1 MRDIKFDL
9 KQVRKSKGITQ
20 VELEEKTGI
29 SQQMISRYE
38 SGDHIPQIDTAVKIA
53 DALGVTLDELV
64 VIREAKEQVATKLKT
79 LSEEEK
85 SS

>member
-1 MRDIKFDL
+1 MSNIKFNL
-9 KQVRKSKGITQ
+9 KEVRTSKKITQ

-38 SGDHIPQIDTAVKIA
+38 SGEHYPQIDTAKVIA

-64 VIREAKEQVATKLKT
+64 ILKANHDRVGERLKVLENKTK
-79 LSEEEK
+79 
-85 SS
+85 